1 MGRFSATRAIW
12 RSTALHCMIVMMKWI
27 YKNCGRLKCAFLSS
41 KTFLVSK
48 QNHVTYFSRISAK
61 HIAVRL
67 RLLLSICLVLSKRKE
82 NTTHCLEL
90 LPSMDFQKEFCL
102 CPPDFS
108 TAGNK
113 QNNSKNQNNPSPNN
127 KIYFFHTMKHL
138 LN

>member
-1 MGRFSATRAIW
+1 M
-12 RSTALHCMIVMMKWI
+12 
-27 YKNCGRLKCAFLSS
+27 KCAFLSS

-113 QNNSKNQNNPSPNN
+113 QNNLKNQNNPSPNN
-127 KIYFFHTMKHL
+127 KIYFSYYGTPVELIDKL
-138 LN
+138 LLYLKFLVAFCSLKC